1 MSRDRRRRPARDL
14 NPRISRRRSTADRI
28 RLPSLR
34 VPRPPR
40 RLTLGA
46 YARPA
51 ARALVLVV
59 ELLVVV
65 GLVKSPALAARRVYL
80 SGNKHVTRQQV
91 IDRAGL
97 GRAPSMLLLTT
108 DEAQAHLRSDPYVR
122 TASVRTT
129 LPDRVEIELLEWE
142 PLAVLSRAGGF
153 YLLNAEG
160 GVLGL
165 APSGRAG
172 AGPGLARV
180 ALSWDSPGPVRVGQS
195 VLKGRLVQDLDR
207 MQAAFPGAYGLTI
220 TNFTLDSNQ
229 KLAAVTGP
237 GPRILFGQMATDEQI
252 DSLDSKLASLK
263 SLRARLDLAN
273 SKLDYINLENPAAIT
288 TRAIPSPSPT
298 PPPATPTRKP

>member
-1 MSRDRRRRPARDL
+1 VSRDLRRRPARDL
-14 NPRISRRRSTADRI
+14 NPRTSRRRSTADRI

-34 VPRPPR
+34 VPRPSR

-46 YARPA
+46 YTRTA

-91 IDRAGL
+91 IDRVGL
-97 GRAPSMLLLTT
+97 RGAPSMLLLST
-108 DEAQAHLRSDPYVR
+108 DEAQTHLRSDPYVR
-122 TASVRTT
+122 TVSVRTT
-129 LPDRVEIELLEWE
+129 LPDRVEIDLLEWE
-142 PLAVLSRAGGF
+142 PLAVLSRAGAF
-153 YLLNAEG
+153 YLLNSEG

-165 APSGRAG
+165 APNGRAG
-172 AGPGLARV
+172 AGLARV
-180 ALSWDSPGPVRVGQS
+180 ALSWDSPGPVRSGQA

-207 MQAAFPGAYGLTI
+207 IQAAFPGAYGLTI
-220 TNFTLDSNQ
+220 TSFALDSNQ
-229 KLAAVTGP
+229 KLAAVTSS

-273 SKLDYINLENPAAIT
+273 SKLDYINLENPGAIT
-288 TRAIPSPSPT
+288 TGAIPSPSPT
-298 PPPATPTRKP
+298 PPPGTPTRRP